1 MAEKFCLRW
10 NDFESNIS
18 GGFLELREDKD
29 FFDVTIAC
37 DEDQVQAHKLILSA
51 CSPFFKSVLKRNTH
65 QQPWLFLKGVKFSNL
80 LSVLDFMYHGEVN
93 VAQED
98 LDSFLSVAEDL
109 KVKGLTQKEDQNK
122 GKLRPTTPPPAPK
135 RCIVQQPL
143 RQKKIRIQ
151 QQTKEENDYEDDC
164 IQVITPVKQEPGTMN
179 NYDTEITH
187 IAEDQIENDYQE
199 PEPIEK
205 YRLNTDQSYR
215 EENGVLAQYD
225 EDNAMDDGA
234 YNESWNDA
242 SMSENKGNEELK
254 EILERFTKKVT
265 NKAGEA
271 LWQCTSCHK
280 LIKRKC
286 HLIEHIE
293 SNHVEGLQFRCPYC
307 TAFYRTRS
315 SIRSHV
321 CDKHRDEHTVYKL
334 DMANLEW
341 SIKTEC

>member
-242 SMSENKGNEELK
+242 SMSENKAQRESLYLRFLVKSEEGWSCADCEATYK
-254 EILERFTKKVT
+254 QKV
-265 NKAGEA
+265 
-271 LWQCTSCHK
+271 
-280 LIKRKC
+280 
-286 HLIEHIE
+286 HLVEHIE
-293 SNHVEGLQFRCPYC
+293 GRHLPQVKWVCPHNCGYFGRSRKNIRYHVNQQHKKEQQEL
-307 TAFYRTRS
+307 
-315 SIRSHV
+315 
-321 CDKHRDEHTVYKL
+321 KL
-334 DMANLEW
+334 DLGDCPFIIQE
-341 SIKTEC
+341 